1 MAPNTQDITWLDEM
15 ESELDHRMVQY
26 LTGHHEGYRTLLKEQ
41 SEILK
46 QYPVITKLQEGTDG
60 LHLTPKEHRMYFR
73 YRSVQTEREALERKY
88 FYLMGQADM
97 VPYKQVLQG
106 LSRKKERKRQPMI
119 QHLNLESWQMEL
131 INHAVVEA
139 EMQAKENCAEYE
151 DINEQISTLYSKYP
165 FIDRLLDRSKIT
177 KGKVFSAEELQG
189 LSECLKLEADKRYIE
204 EIELYLKGLRDGHA
218 LKKLLELK

>member
-1 MAPNTQDITWLDEM
+1 MESNPPDITWLDKM

-26 LTGHHEGYRTLLKEQ
+26 LTRNNEEYRTLLKEQ
-41 SEILK
+41 SDILK

-73 YRSVQTEREALERKY
+73 YRNIQTEREALERKY

-106 LSRKKERKRQPMI
+106 LARKKERKRQPTI

-139 EMQAKENCAEYE
+139 EMQAKKNP
-151 DINEQISTLYSKYP
+151 I
-165 FIDRLLDRSKIT
+165 IDRLMDRSKIAEGKMCSAQEL
-177 KGKVFSAEELQG
+177 KGI
-189 LSECLKLEADKRYIE
+189 SECLKLEADKRYIE
-204 EIELYLKGLRDGHA
+204 EIELYLKGLRDGYA
-218 LKKLLELK
+218 LKKMLEPE